1 MDDVARCPICCWPLA
16 KSREE
21 GCVLG
26 DCSYR
31 PDRGSP
37 EWHRIQRN
45 RQALAIPLIVMIAV
59 LPLPVVLPAFSVWS
73 LAAAAVVVLFALT
86 RRLPNRRSA
95 VNAWDLAGAFT
106 LIGCAAGILGEIE
119 HMVDYLFS
127 LSSRSQTN
135 E

>member
-1 MDDVARCPICCWPLA
+1 M
-16 KSREE
+16 SRPNPQNPFNFSRWREFSLPAVF
-21 GCVLG
+21 GM
-26 DCSYR
+26 
-31 PDRGSP
+31 
-37 EWHRIQRN
+37 
-45 RQALAIPLIVMIAV
+45 ALAIPLFVMIAV

-73 LAAAAVVVLFALT
+73 LAAAAVIVLFALT
-86 RRLPNRRSA
+86 RRAPRRRSA

-106 LIGCAAGILGEIE
+106 LIGCAAGILGEVE

>member
-1 MDDVARCPICCWPLA
+1 MSRLNPQNRFNYSRWREALA
-16 KSREE
+16 PAAF
-21 GCVLG
+21 GM
-26 DCSYR
+26 
-31 PDRGSP
+31 
-37 EWHRIQRN
+37 
-45 RQALAIPLIVMIAV
+45 ALAIPLIVMIAA

-73 LAAAAVVVLFALT
+73 LAAAAVIVLFALT
-86 RRLPNRRSA
+86 LRLPNRRST

>member
-1 MDDVARCPICCWPLA
+1 M
-16 KSREE
+16 SRLNPQNPFNFSRWREVFAPA
-21 GCVLG
+21 GFG
-26 DCSYR
+26 M
-31 PDRGSP
+31 
-37 EWHRIQRN
+37 
-45 RQALAIPLIVMIAV
+45 ALAIPLAVMIAV

-73 LAAAAVVVLFALT
+73 LAAAAVIVLFALT
-86 RRLPNRRSA
+86 RRAPRQRSA

-106 LIGCAAGILGEIE
+106 LIGCAAGILGEVE